1 MLAKNTQTK
10 ALHWLGKQLFNRN
23 DPAAFFDPLLEQISP
38 MLVQGHTP
46 ARIEQVIQETPDTR
60 TFVLKPVAR
69 WAGFQAGQHINISV
83 EVNGVL
89 RSRTFSLSSS
99 PELWAQQGLV
109 TLTIKRLPGG
119 LVTNWLHDKLGCGT
133 VIGLGEAFGDFL
145 LPQPPH
151 PVLFIAGGSGITPVL
166 SHLETMVAQDFR
178 APVTLLYFV
187 RTHKDIIAAEQLKA
201 LESRYGALTLSI
213 IATDESDKP
222 RYLKSQD
229 LEAVPGLKARQIFLC
244 GPMGLMDLA
253 NELLRKQG
261 VREQDIHSTFF
272 STAAPALSAD
282 LENQALGGKV
292 QFEKSNLQASSEGDA
307 SLLEIAE
314 ASGLRPRHGC
324 RMGICHQCSCRKTSG
339 TVINRLT
346 GQTSGPGEESVQLC
360 ISIPHGPVTIDV

>member
-1 MLAKNTQTK
+1 MLAKNTHTK
-10 ALHWLGKQLFNRN
+10 ALHWLGKQLFNRK
-23 DPAAFFDPLLEQISP
+23 DPAAFFDPLLEQLNP

-46 ARIEQVIQETPDTR
+46 ARIEQVIQETPDTQ
-60 TFVLKPVAR
+60 TFVLKPAAR
-69 WAGFQAGQHINISV
+69 WAGFKAGQHVNISV

-99 PELWAQQGLV
+99 PELWAQHGRV

-119 LVTNWLHDKLGCGT
+119 LVTNWLHDKPSRGA
-133 VIGLGEAFGDFL
+133 VIGLGEAFGGFL
-145 LPQPPH
+145 LPQPPR

-166 SHLETMVAQDFR
+166 SHLEAMVARDFR

-187 RTHKDIIAAEQLKA
+187 RTRQDIIAAERLKA
-201 LESRYGALTLSI
+201 LESRYSALTLNV

-229 LEAVPGLKARQIFLC
+229 LKTVPGLKARQVFLC
-244 GPMGLMDLA
+244 GPKGLMDLA
-253 NELLRKQG
+253 NELLHEHG
-261 VREQDIHSTFF
+261 VRKKDIHSTFF
-272 STAAPALSAD
+272 STAAPALSPD
-282 LENQALGGKV
+282 LKNQALGGEV
-292 QFEKSNLQASSEGDA
+292 QFAKSNLEANSEGDA

-346 GQTSGPGEESVQLC
+346 GQASGPGDESIQLC
-360 ISIPHGPVTIDV
+360 ISIPHGPVTISV